1 MVQRSRSF
9 GCAKKPCR
17 NTLQFA
23 WLASGWCVAGVSCS
37 RELGTKKIRR
47 RGRLRSTIIQGFRFT
62 AESSHTICSNLKC
75 PIIKLTVAD
84 SVYFWRN
91 EVAPNSNSSASR
103 NLRISSKLILFP
115 HCLQQGKIFTRSERA
130 FLHEPMRIL
139 MDPVNATPG
148 HTLFRHKLLPLTSP
162 QPPPKQNLKV
172 FRLRCRNS
180 YSDLLDYWNVL
191 SYCLCHHPSMFLG
204 YLHDNQD

>member
-1 MVQRSRSF
+1 VQGSSSRQAIIQVVLDSPMVQRSRSF

-37 RELGTKKIRR
+37 LELGTKKIRR

-75 PIIKLTVAD
+75 PIFKLTVAD

-103 NLRISSKLILFP
+103 NLRISSKLILLP
-115 HCLQQGKIFTRSERA
+115 HCLQHGKISPALSEA
-130 FLHEPMRIL
+130 SCM
-139 MDPVNATPG
+139 
-148 HTLFRHKLLPLTSP
+148 S
-162 QPPPKQNLKV
+162 
-172 FRLRCRNS
+172 RCES
-180 YSDLLDYWNVL
+180 
-191 SYCLCHHPSMFLG
+191 
-204 YLHDNQD
+204 